1 MVRGL
6 VNSVQLQRIE
16 NMQPAAKGVS
26 RGDTSF
32 SFCNSGGA
40 GGRRWRG
47 SGDFLT
53 DYKAQLERLSKDE
66 VVVLLRNPELERALL
81 EQAYD
86 GVMTVTGTSKQE
98 VGGETVVT
106 PGLRALHENIP
117 CALSFSGTPDSK
129 TDANS
134 GQISYQATIYCA
146 PELTIPAGCRI
157 AVQQYGVTYR
167 LKYSGESAVYP
178 THQQLSAVREERA

>member
-1 MVRGL
+1 MIG
-6 VNSVQLQRIE
+6 
-16 NMQPAAKGVS
+16 
-26 RGDTSF
+26 
-32 SFCNSGGA
+32 
-40 GGRRWRG
+40 
-47 SGDFLT
+47 
-53 DYKAQLERLSKDE
+53 
-66 VVVLLRNPELERALL
+66 NPELERALL
-81 EQAYD
+81 EQTYD
-86 GVMTVTGTSKQE
+86 GVMTVIGTSKQK

-106 PGLRALHENIP
+106 PDAVLHENIP

-146 PELTIPAGCRI
+146 PDLAVPAGCRI
-157 AVQQYGVTYR
+157 AVQQYGATYR